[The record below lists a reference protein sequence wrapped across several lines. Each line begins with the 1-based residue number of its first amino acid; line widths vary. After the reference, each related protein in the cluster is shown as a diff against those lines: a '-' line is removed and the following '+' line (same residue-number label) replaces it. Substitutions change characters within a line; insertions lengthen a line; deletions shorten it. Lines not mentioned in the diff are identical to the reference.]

1 MIYLKSC
8 PRCAGDLCD
17 RHDSATGAYRQCF
30 QCGHMSYGPLRKPT
44 AKIAAAKKGA

>member
-8 PRCAGDLCD
+8 PKCHTGDLCD

-30 QCGHMSYGPLRKPT
+30 QCGAVTYGPLLKPVRKVKT
-44 AKIAAAKKGA
+44 S